1 MRHPRQWHVGFLFLV
16 LAATVV
22 PSGSLG
28 AGESAAPPL
37 IFAGSGTNLPIT
49 RLLVEAFRQHHPEYL
64 IEVPASLRSTG
75 GIGATVE
82 GVIALGLISRP
93 LKSQEQALGLTSVS
107 YARTAVVIGAHP
119 TVGDD
124 EITFVDLLDIYK
136 GTKTRWRDGREII
149 VLTREPGD
157 SSIEVLERTIPGF
170 KEVFVESSKAKRWTT
185 FFKDQEMNQALA
197 SKPSAL
203 GLSDIGAITAEKLPI
218 KALKV
223 NGVLPTPDDVRSGRY
238 PFVKTLSFVFM
249 PGKLAPEAQAFLD
262 FVRTPE
268 ATQLLAVH
276 GYLAGD

>member
-1 MRHPRQWHVGFLFLV
+1 MRHQWPWHVGLLLWV
-16 LAATVV
+16 AATTVV
-22 PSGSLG
+22 LGGAAG
-28 AGESAAPPL
+28 AGESASPPL
-37 IFAGSGTNLPIT
+37 IFAGSGTNLAIT

-64 IEVPASLRSTG
+64 IEVPASLGSAG
-75 GIGATVE
+75 GIRAAAEGA
-82 GVIALGLISRP
+82 IALGLISRP
-93 LKSQEQALGLTSVS
+93 LKSPEQALGLTSVP
-107 YARTAVVIGAHP
+107 YARTAVVIGTHA

-124 EITFVDLLDIYK
+124 GITFADLLDIYK

-170 KEVFVESSKAKRWTT
+170 KEVFADSHKAKRWMT

-197 SKPSAL
+197 SKPSAI
-203 GLSDIGAITAEKLPI
+203 GLSDVGAIAAERLPI

-238 PFVKTLSFVFM
+238 PFVKTLSFVFV
-249 PGKLAPEAQAFLD
+249 PGKLAPGAQAFLD

-268 ATQLLAVH
+268 AAQLLAAH
-276 GYLAGD
+276 GYLPGE